1 MRNIVKFLPL
11 LLILA
16 VFGCAK
22 PPQAEIDAA
31 KAAVAKAAQNPDVV
45 TYASDSLKSAQT
57 LLAQMQTELNAKHY
71 DKVKSLAVQA
81 SAAAAKAGTD
91 ATKNKDR
98 IKTEAAALIEAVKL
112 QIPKTEKTISSARN
126 VRGVKLDFAA
136 LSADLKVAQA
146 ALADAEAD
154 YAAGAFMS
162 AYTKASN
169 AQTTLADTDR
179 TVTSAIGA
187 LSRKK

>member
-1 MRNIVKFLPL
+1 MRHMLKFLPL
-11 LLILA
+11 LLVLM
-16 VFGCAK
+16 VFACAK

-31 KAAVAKAAQNPDVV
+31 KAAVAKAAQNADVV
-45 TYASDSLKSAQT
+45 TYASDSLKKAQD
-57 LLAQMQTELNAKHY
+57 LLAQMQTELTAKRY
-71 DKVKSLAVQA
+71 DKVKSLAIEA

-112 QIPKTEKTISSARN
+112 QVPKTQKTITSARN
-126 VRGVKLDFAA
+126 VRGVNLDFAV
-136 LSADLKVAQA
+136 LNADLKVAQA

-154 YAAGAFMS
+154 YTAGAFMS

-179 TVTSAIGA
+179 TVTAAIEA